1 MSTIDSRDHTV
12 VHMGDTVRDITD
24 FSPLCI
30 LVILVTPVIITLFF
44 IAAITIENYLQ
55 VVP

>member
-1 MSTIDSRDHTV
+1 
-12 VHMGDTVRDITD
+12 MGDTVRNITD
-24 FSPLCI
+24 FTPFCI

-44 IAAITIENYLQ
+44 ITAIPIKNYLQ